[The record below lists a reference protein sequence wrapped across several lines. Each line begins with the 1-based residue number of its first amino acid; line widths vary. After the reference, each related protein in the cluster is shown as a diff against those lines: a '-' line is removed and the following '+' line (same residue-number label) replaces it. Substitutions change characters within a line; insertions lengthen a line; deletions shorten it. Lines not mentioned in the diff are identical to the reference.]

1 MRELKDSKAGSY
13 AMNIIIVSNLKENR
27 NIFDNQH

>member
-1 MRELKDSKAGSY
+1 MRELKDSKAGFY
-13 AMNIIIVSNLKENR
+13 TMNIIIVSNLKENR